1 VSTPTQDT
9 AQIHLFASCYQDAFR
24 PVRRQNVSVLQSL
37 LLNKSQKLKEKA
49 REYQDLVSATMV
61 LKRMCWS

>member
-1 VSTPTQDT
+1 
-9 AQIHLFASCYQDAFR
+9 
-24 PVRRQNVSVLQSL
+24 